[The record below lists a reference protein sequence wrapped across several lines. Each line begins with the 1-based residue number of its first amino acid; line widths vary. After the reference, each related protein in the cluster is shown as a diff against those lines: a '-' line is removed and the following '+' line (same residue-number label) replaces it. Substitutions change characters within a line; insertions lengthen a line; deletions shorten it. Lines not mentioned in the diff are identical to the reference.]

1 MEREQQ
7 KLLERIAELEAKK
20 DLMELEYRAMRRTGT
35 KKELLEFIAELEAE
49 LKARKPMQKA
59 S

>member
-20 DLMELEYRAMRRTGT
+20 DLLELEYRAMRRTGT

-49 LKARKPMQKA
+49 LKARKPMSKA